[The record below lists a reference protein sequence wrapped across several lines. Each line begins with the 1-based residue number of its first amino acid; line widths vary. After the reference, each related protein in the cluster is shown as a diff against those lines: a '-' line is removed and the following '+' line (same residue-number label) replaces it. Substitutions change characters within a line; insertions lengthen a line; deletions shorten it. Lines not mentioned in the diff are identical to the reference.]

1 MYMLRHVELLIH
13 VKPSVLSGILEALG
27 MSMGVGRI
35 FPGGAARFFRNFS
48 KVGPKVVK
56 FVFSHS

>member
-13 VKPSVLSGILEALG
+13 VKPSVRSGILEALG

-35 FPGGAARFFRNFS
+35 FQGEPLDFS
-48 KVGPKVVK
+48 KI
-56 FVFSHS
+56 FLR